1 MIKYIRRN
9 FEVDRIEENKIK
21 NMQPLVLAFVGDSVH
36 TLFVRKHVCS
46 LGEYKVNQLTRMTKE
61 FVNAG
66 KQCEVFKRI
75 ETMLSEDEQDVARRA
90 RNAQKGQIAKNYSPA
105 EYNYAT
111 AFEAVVG
118 YLYLTNQEERLNKI
132 LKISIAE

>member
-1 MIKYIRRN
+1 MEKKSN
-9 FEVDRIEENKIK
+9 LEIK
-21 NMQPLVLAFVGDSVH
+21 NMQPLVLAFVGDGVH
-36 TLFVRKHVCS
+36 TLFVRKHVSS
-46 LGEYKVNQLTRMTKE
+46 LGQYKVNQLTRMTKE

-66 KQCEVFKRI
+66 KQCEVFKKI
-75 ETMLSEDEQDVARRA
+75 EAFLSEDELDVARRA

-118 YLYLTNQEERLNKI
+118 YLYLTNQEERLNQI
-132 LKISIAE
+132 LELSISE

>member
-1 MIKYIRRN
+1 MDKLKQ
-9 FEVDRIEENKIK
+9 NKIK

-36 TLFVRKHVCS
+36 TLFVRKYVCG

-61 FVNAG
+61 YVNAG
-66 KQCEVFKRI
+66 KQCEVFKKI
-75 ETMLSEDEQDVARRA
+75 EALLSDDELDVARRA

-118 YLYLTNQEERLNKI
+118 YLYLTNQEERLNQI
-132 LKISIAE
+132 LKISISE